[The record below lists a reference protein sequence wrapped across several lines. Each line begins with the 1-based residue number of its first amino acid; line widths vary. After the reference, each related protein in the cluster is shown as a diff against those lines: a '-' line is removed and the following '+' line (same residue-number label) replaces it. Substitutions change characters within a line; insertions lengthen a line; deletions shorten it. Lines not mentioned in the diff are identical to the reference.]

1 MQHILQV
8 HNYYGSTAPSG
19 ENLVVDRE
27 RAMLEAA
34 GHPVTTFTR
43 HSDTIRNM
51 GAWGKVLGGL
61 STPWNPV
68 AAQALRDQARRDA
81 PDIIHVHNT
90 FPLISPAIFPALA
103 GIAPRVIT
111 LHNYRPFCAA
121 GIPMRHG
128 TICTECLDSRSVS
141 PALRHGCYRDS
152 RAATAPLAASI
163 ALHRMRGTWHKDV
176 DAFIVFSEFQR
187 DKMIAAGLPAERI
200 HIKPNFYDG
209 DPTVTPWAHRQ
220 RDIVFV
226 GRLTRE
232 KGVHSLIAAWRHW
245 GADAPQLTLIG
256 DGDDRAVL
264 EKAAQGLPVEFLG
277 QRPAP
282 EAIAAI
288 AAARLLILP
297 SEWFEGFPMVFGE
310 AFAHGTPIAASHLGP
325 LPALLEPADA
335 GITFPAA
342 DPAGMQRV
350 LAELWS
356 DPAKMAAK
364 AANAHAA
371 FKAHYTARANL
382 ERLREIYNAA
392 RATFEGR
399 RAGAIR

>member
-1 MQHILQV
+1 
-8 HNYYGSTAPSG
+8 
-19 ENLVVDRE
+19 
-27 RAMLEAA
+27 
-34 GHPVTTFTR
+34 
-43 HSDTIRNM
+43 
-51 GAWGKVLGGL
+51 
-61 STPWNPV
+61 
-68 AAQALRDQARRDA
+68 
-81 PDIIHVHNT
+81 
-90 FPLISPAIFPALA
+90 
-103 GIAPRVIT
+103 
-111 LHNYRPFCAA
+111 LHNYRLFCAA

-128 TICTECLDSRSVS
+128 AICTDCLDRRSVG

-152 RAATAPLAASI
+152 CAATAPLAAGI

-187 DKMIAAGLPAERI
+187 DKMIATGLPAERI

-209 DPTVTPWAHRQ
+209 DPAVTPWADRH

-245 GADAPQLTLIG
+245 GADAPRLTLIG
-256 DGDDRAVL
+256 DGDDRAAL

-282 EAIAAI
+282 EAIASI

-297 SEWFEGFPMVFGE
+297 SECFEGFPMVFGE

-325 LPALLEPADA
+325 LPALLEPVDA

-342 DPAGMQRV
+342 DPAGLHKAV
-350 LAELWS
+350 AALWS
-356 DPAKMAAK
+356 DPVRLAAK
-364 AANAHAA
+364 AANARTA
-371 FKAHYTARANL
+371 FEAHYTARANL
-382 ERLREIYNAA
+382 ERLHEIYDAA
-392 RATFEGR
+392 RAVFDAR
-399 RAGAIR
+399 RTGADR